1 MSRRHRPKRQRRQAE
16 PSRLLQGLMAQH
28 AGWQMVGLGRDDA
41 PLSEAGRDRHLDMMR
56 SALAELRCGSRPGDD
71 AWRLMAD
78 LCNYLETIGALGY
91 ADRHEIAAALQPA
104 VQGLARAAQRHQE
117 DGLPLRPDG
126 PTLQALQWALD
137 AWAQALSELSEQAAR
152 HITLV
157 TQRRAWLIQTGQIRP
172 RDALIV
178 DMPPPAT
185 EPAR

>member
-1 MSRRHRPKRQRRQAE
+1 MSRRHRTQRQRRQAE

-41 PLSEAGRDRHLDMMR
+41 QLPAAGRDRNLDMMR
-56 SALAELRCGSRPGDD
+56 SALAELRCGSRPGED
-71 AWRLMAD
+71 AWRLMAN
-78 LCNYLETIGALGY
+78 LCNYVETLGALGY
-91 ADRHEIAAALQPA
+91 ADRQEIAVALQPA
-104 VQGLARAAQRHQE
+104 VQGLARAAQRHQD
-117 DGLPLRPDG
+117 DGLPLRLDG

-137 AWAQALSELSEQAAR
+137 AWAQVLSEVSEQAAR

-178 DMPPPAT
+178 ELNTTVP